1 LNCSSTSS
9 SIGLGRSW
17 YGVTD
22 GGGIKEGGRYSRL
35 KMLLLCSIWID
46 DVRKEDVQIEV
57 VWMNNVQID
66 VVIIENNK
74 IKYVL
79 IHCY

>member
-1 LNCSSTSS
+1 MNCSSTSG
-9 SIGLGRSW
+9 SIDLGRSW

-22 GGGIKEGGRYSRL
+22 GGAIKEAGRYSRL
-35 KMLLLCSIWID
+35 KMLLCSIWID

-66 VVIIENNK
+66 VVIIEN
-74 IKYVL
+74 V
-79 IHCY
+79 